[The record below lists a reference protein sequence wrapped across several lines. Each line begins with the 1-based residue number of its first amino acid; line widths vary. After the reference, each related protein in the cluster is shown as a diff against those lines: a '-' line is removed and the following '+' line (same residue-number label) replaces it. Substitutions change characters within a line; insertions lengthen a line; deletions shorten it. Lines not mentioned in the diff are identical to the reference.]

1 MSNKV
6 ISTDNS
12 TVVIRINPQVES
24 VVISDDGQEEKGPY
38 HNTVFKGF
46 LKIQPKPLGIVQIM
60 IGVTIFLYGIVL
72 NDSYLDRISVYSVI
86 TRWTSLT
93 YITAGSLSVAAENK
107 LHLCLVK
114 ASLGMNVLSAITAG
128 INIIL
133 ISIDITVLS
142 STGQHCV
149 YNESDANDYDMP
161 ICLHFETLNHA
172 VIGTFLVFSILLLII
187 SVCISAFAYKA
198 TCGSDSNE
206 DSVSLNQQVNYLVGG
221 VIAKTMVTILFQ
233 QAILF

>member
-24 VVISDDGQEEKGPY
+24 VVISDDGQEEKEPY

-46 LKIQPKPLGIVQIM
+46 LKIQPKPLGVCIFHNIVQIM

-93 YITAGSLSVAAENK
+93 YITAGSLSVAAEHK

-161 ICLHFETLNHA
+161 ICLHFETLSHA

-206 DSVSLNQQVNYLVGG
+206 DSVSLNQQRP
-221 VIAKTMVTILFQ
+221 
-233 QAILF
+233 